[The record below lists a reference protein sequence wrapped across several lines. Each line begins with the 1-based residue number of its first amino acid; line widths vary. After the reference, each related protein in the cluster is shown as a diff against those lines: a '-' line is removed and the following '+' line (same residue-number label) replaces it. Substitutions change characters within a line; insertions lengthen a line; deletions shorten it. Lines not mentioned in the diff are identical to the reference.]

1 MLAPH
6 VSTRVHACACA
17 WCTCACVCA
26 CTRLYLCAPYRS
38 QSLLTPCLV
47 ELPEPGVDSLLL
59 AHMRR
64 HAREQGT
71 PAQASEEPLA
81 SALLVLWGPQ
91 FPCPVPRLLPCPI
104 GSGSPSSTQGGTVI
118 GSARCKAFTTRE
130 GRRAAAYNLVQR
142 GITNL
147 CVIGGDGSLT
157 GANIFRSEWGS
168 LLEELVSEGGLRP
181 SPDTAARGQG
191 VGRTRGGERPPGC
204 WLGGGAWALQEVRAR
219 VGGAHLMLRVWPVVR
234 PPGARRQFPG
244 CPTCAAGFVPG
255 CWLWA
260 CPSWQKHGS

>member
-1 MLAPH
+1 MDAGMSCPGRSLCWLPMYPPEYMH
-6 VSTRVHACACA
+6 VYVHGARVHVCAHVHACM
-17 WCTCACVCA
+17 CVCVHTCVSV
-26 CTRLYLCAPYRS
+26 CTLQISEP
-38 QSLLTPCLV
+38 LTPCLV

-71 PAQASEEPLA
+71 SAQASEEPLA
-81 SALLVLWGPQ
+81 SALLILWGPQ
-91 FPCPVPRLLPCPI
+91 FPCPVPRLPPCPT
-104 GSGSPSSTQGGTVI
+104 GSGSPSSMQGGTVI

-168 LLEELVSEGGLRP
+168 LLEELVSEGGLWP
-181 SPDTAARGQG
+181 SLDTAARGQG
-191 VGRTRGGERPPGC
+191 VGRIRGGERPPGC
-204 WLGGGAWALQEVRAR
+204 WPGGGAWTLQEVRAR
-219 VGGAHLMLRVWPVVR
+219 VGGAHLML
-234 PPGARRQFPG
+234 
-244 CPTCAAGFVPG
+244 
-255 CWLWA
+255 
-260 CPSWQKHGS
+260 